1 LSVLVFSVRRSSPL
15 SGSGQ
20 AGDDGEVMRIQMM
33 AVPVVFQFLTS
44 ARSGLFD
51 GDVDAVVAR
60 RR

>member
-1 LSVLVFSVRRSSPL
+1 
-15 SGSGQ
+15 
-20 AGDDGEVMRIQMM
+20 MRIQMM